1 MNPLESIFNA
11 EIRKR
16 EEIKQSVRKLRQE
29 ERTKANK
36 FIDEIFNE
44 ISFLNNYGI
53 CVSRRESEPR
63 IRISRYGSISL
74 PVRLKEIEG
83 ETYSCYTLDRNRL
96 HFEPDYGICIYQK
109 SEYDWPLEKIV
120 EYYAKRA
127 KLN

>member
-1 MNPLESIFNA
+1 MNPLEIFNA

-53 CVSRRESEPR
+53 CVSRRESELC

-74 PVRLKEIEG
+74 PARLKEIEG
-83 ETYSCYTLDRNRL
+83 ETYNCYTLDRNQL
-96 HFEPDYGICIYQK
+96 HFEPDYGICIYPK